1 MNTQIL
7 TEALRALCPEEMTW
21 RLAMYAVHKSR
32 DGIEL
37 DWYVCKMDD
46 TADWVDTI
54 RVALLEKTLVDK
66 TVAAYS
72 PFLSD
77 KEHIAAIE
85 CGSDLIKEQLGAA
98 LDGIAGALPYAP
110 EDFVSGAIP
119 KPTGFAFYG
128 ERAGGDGKPAEQA
141 LFMRRGSPFISAQKT
156 RLCIGSGDGIATCK
170 KPVLKFTA
178 AADFIFLGGVCYFN
192 SASIEKDFELENRQ
206 LAIAMKRMALIAD
219 AGVVSDFEKLEE
231 AAAAAKNARK
241 FVDFDSKILDHIVR
255 MGVAAREEWLATY
268 GVSVDASG
276 RVDTAGAEQCELF
289 IDLLCCRSCL
299 DPLGRLSTGSNIT
312 PRE

>member
-7 TEALRALCPEEMTW
+7 TEALRDLIPEELDW
-21 RLAMYAVHKSR
+21 RFALYSTHKSR

-37 DWYVCKMDD
+37 DWYLCKMKDV
-46 TADWVDTI
+46 ADWADTV
-54 RVALLEKTLVDK
+54 RTAFLEKTLVDK
-66 TVAAYS
+66 AVAAYS

-85 CGSDLIKEQLGAA
+85 KESDLIKEQIGAV
-98 LDGIAGALPYAP
+98 LENIRGGLPYAP
-110 EDFVSGAIP
+110 EDFISGAIP

-128 ERAGGDGKPAEQA
+128 ERKDEEGKIAEQA
-141 LFMRRGSPFISAQKT
+141 LFMRRGSPFLMGQRV
-156 RLCIGSGDGIATCK
+156 RLCTTKADEVVRSQT
-170 KPVLKFTA
+170 PVLKFTA
-178 AADFIFLGGVCYFN
+178 AADFLFIGDVCYFN
-192 SASIEKDFELENRQ
+192 SASIEKDFELENRH

-219 AGVVSDFEKLEE
+219 ADIVGDYESLEE
-231 AAAAAKNARK
+231 AAMSAKNARK
-241 FVDFDSKILDHIVR
+241 FIDFDQKILEHIGR
-255 MGVAAREEWLATY
+255 MNVGAREEWLSTY
-268 GVSVDASG
+268 GVTVDKNG
-276 RVDTAGAEQCELF
+276 RMDTTGADQCELV